1 MCVALME
8 GTSEGVLYQ
17 ALYSP
22 CTAAAIG
29 VCMAFWLIISGKR
42 WGYQEVGMSYDSL
55 VRKREYYRMFSSS
68 FAHVNILH
76 LAFNMRYCFSHS
88 LPDISLIEF
97 VLNLAR
103 FGRADQLRTYSVGS
117 TI

>member
-1 MCVALME
+1 ME

-76 LAFNMRYCFSHS
+76 LAFNMRYC
-88 LPDISLIEF
+88 LLIPYPDISLIFEF
-97 VLNLAR
+97 VLNPAR
-103 FGRADQLRTYSVGS
+103 FGRADQLRIYSVGS